1 MVRNAHVHLAVN
13 IGITQQ
19 MNVIPSINIVHFVI
33 LQLLIVVMP
42 MLHCIVYQLVKVLNV
57 HIMLQLVQHHVI
69 VLMELIGMVDHVLR
83 KKLAMPRVFG
93 IVNVILLL
101 VYNV

>member
-1 MVRNAHVHLAVN
+1 MVRNVDVHPVVN

-19 MNVIPSINIVHFVI
+19 MNVILLMIIVHFVI

-42 MLHCIVYQLVKVLNV
+42 MLHYIVYKLDKVLNV

-83 KKLAMPRVFG
+83 KKSVMPPVFG